1 MLTADLAR
9 VRRRGDE
16 LRLLPVDAV
25 TRARI
30 ETLAAAYQ
38 AIARAHVGRPREDV
52 EAAFRQVAVPAA
64 ERRLAGAVLKLVRD
78 GCVFEE
84 ASSEDAVAL
93 RRELFH
99 RASAARHATRPTE
112 DTPPFTVDG
121 ASIVS
126 ARGPT
131 RLTVGA
137 FDRAAVVEAVAAER
151 GATPPALERA
161 LFADRAGALGLLSV
175 QSPSPAHLAAGFE
188 LAEAQAVLLRAVK
201 LTASVHARDAAT
213 YRHLFRRLKFL
224 RLLPTIEPLAGGGY
238 RVEIDGPL
246 SLFQAVTRYG
256 LQLGLAL
263 PAIAACDRWEIEAA
277 VRWGPERRAARFALS
292 SDAIDGGTRMADAE
306 PAVRDDVRSLVAAF
320 EKLDSGWRV
329 ERDPAVLDL
338 PGVGLCVPDLAFV
351 RERQGRVVRVHLE
364 VLGFWSR
371 QAVFQRIDLVRAG
384 LPHKILFAA
393 SRDLR
398 VSEELLDDTPSASLY
413 IFTRAL
419 NARAIRE
426 RLDALAADD
435 AAA

>member
-1 MLTADLAR
+1 VLTADLAR

-16 LRLLPVDAV
+16 LRLLAVDAR
-25 TRARI
+25 TRERI

-52 EAAFRQVAVPAA
+52 EAAFREVAVPAA

-84 ASSEDAVAL
+84 ASSEDAVTL

-99 RASAARHATRPTE
+99 RASAARHAARPSE
-112 DTPPFTVDG
+112 DG
-121 ASIVS
+121 AT
-126 ARGPT
+126 PF
-131 RLTVGA
+131 TVGA
-137 FDRAAVVEAVAAER
+137 FDREAVVDAVAGER
-151 GATPPALERA
+151 GATPAALERA
-161 LFADRAGALGLLSV
+161 LFADRSGALRLLAV
-175 QSPSPAHLAAGFE
+175 QSAPPAHLAAGFE

-201 LTASVHARDAAT
+201 LTALVHARDAAT

-224 RLLPTIEPLAGGGY
+224 RLLPTIEPLVGGGY

-263 PAIAACDRWEIEAA
+263 PAIAACDRWEIEAD

-292 SDAIDGGTRMADAE
+292 SDAIEGTRTVDVEA
-306 PAVRDDVRSLVAAF
+306 PALRDDVSALVVAF
-320 EKLDSGWRV
+320 EKLDTGWRI

-338 PGVGLCVPDLAFV
+338 PGVGLCVPDLAFE
-351 RERQGRVVRVHLE
+351 RERQGRVVRIHLE

-398 VSEELLDDTPSASLY
+398 VSEELLDDTPSAALY
-413 IFTRAL
+413 VFSRAL

-426 RLDALAADD
+426 RLDSLADD
-435 AAA
+435 APSA

>member
-1 MLTADLAR
+1 VLTADLAR

-16 LRLLPVDAV
+16 LRLLPIDAR
-25 TRARI
+25 TRGRI
-30 ETLAAAYQ
+30 ETLAGAYQ
-38 AIARAHVGRPREDV
+38 AIARAHVGRPREDIEV
-52 EAAFRQVAVPAA
+52 AFREVAVPAA

-84 ASSEDAVAL
+84 ASSEDAVVL

-99 RASAARHATRPTE
+99 RASAARHAGRPSE
-112 DTPPFTVDG
+112 AGATPF
-121 ASIVS
+121 
-126 ARGPT
+126 
-131 RLTVGA
+131 TVGA
-137 FDRAAVVEAVAAER
+137 FDRDAVVDAVAAER
-151 GATPPALERA
+151 GATPDALERA
-161 LFADRAGALGLLSV
+161 LFADRAGALRLLAV
-175 QSPSPAHLAAGFE
+175 QSAPPARLAAGFE

-201 LTASVHARDAAT
+201 LTALVHAREAAT

-224 RLLPTIEPLAGGGY
+224 RLLPTIEPLVGGGY

-263 PAIAACDRWEIEAA
+263 PAIAACDRWEIEAD

-292 SDAIDGGTRMADAE
+292 SDALEGGTRTADAE
-306 PAVRDDVRSLVAAF
+306 APSLRDDVSALVTAF

-329 ERDPAVLDL
+329 DRDPAVLDL
-338 PGVGLCVPDLAFV
+338 PGVGLCVPDLAFE

-398 VSEELLDDTPSASLY
+398 VSEELLEDTPSAALY
-413 IFTRAL
+413 VFARAL

-426 RLDALAADD
+426 RLDALADD
-435 AAA
+435 DGPSA